1 MNSDNENN
9 KPKWLIFRL
18 LYGLEDAV
26 IVLLLVTMIVL
37 GFGQI
42 ILRNAFETGFV
53 WLDPMLRV
61 MVLWIGL
68 LGAMAATRVDK
79 HIRIDVLTRLLP
91 PKLKIVSH
99 SLTLAFAGA
108 ISGIIAWHSYLFVIS
123 EMEYGGNAFA
133 GIPAWTLETIIPFS
147 FAVMTLRFC
156 LDALFNLGKLFR
168 AGPT

>member
-1 MNSDNENN
+1 VNSDNENN
-9 KPKWLIFRL
+9 KPQWLIFRL

-26 IVLLLVTMIVL
+26 MVLMLVAMIVVAT
-37 GFGQI
+37 GQI
-42 ILRNAFETGFV
+42 ILRNFFDTGII

-91 PKLKIVSH
+91 PKLKIISH

-108 ISGIIAWHSYLFVIS
+108 VSGIIAWHSYLFVIS
-123 EMEYGGNAFA
+123 EMEYGSNAFA
-133 GIPAWTLETIIPFS
+133 GIPAWVLESIIPFS

-156 LDALFNLGKLFR
+156 LQALFNLGKLNR
-168 AGPT
+168 AISA